1 MIVGKKNY
9 LLVDEFDIH
18 SRQKNYIRRLKQQ
31 RINTIIEEFT
41 KLISLPPSAPSQQ
54 GELAATSTRESIYK
68 LVDELSIA
76 SRQIGLSS
84 EYVDKIILDGKLN
97 LERNKKLNR
106 ISNQNSINRKFSN
119 TLLTKQNWEEFYE
132 DVMKSISIIEK

>member
-1 MIVGKKNY
+1 M
-9 LLVDEFDIH
+9 DEFDIH
-18 SRQKNYIRRLKQQ
+18 SKQKNYIHRLKQQ
-31 RINTIIEEFT
+31 RIITIIEEFS
-41 KLISLPPSAPSQQ
+41 KLISLPPSATSQKS
-54 GELAATSTRESIYK
+54 ELAATSARESIYK